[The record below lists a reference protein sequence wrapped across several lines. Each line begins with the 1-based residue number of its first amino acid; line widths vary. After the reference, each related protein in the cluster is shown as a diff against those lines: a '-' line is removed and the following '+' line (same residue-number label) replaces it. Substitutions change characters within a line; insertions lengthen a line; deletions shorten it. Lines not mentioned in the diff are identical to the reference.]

1 MSREWLDGLDRSIV
15 DILARDARISNRQ
28 IAADLGV
35 TEGTVRARIK
45 RLQQENLIRF
55 TVVTDFR
62 LAGSPRLVMIGIHA
76 EPASV
81 RTLVP
86 AIAGMSEI
94 GCVIV
99 MLGRYNI
106 MAMGLFTDLEDVV
119 DIANNRILA
128 MEGVRHVETSIAVR
142 SLKYD
147 ARMAKITK
155 EFES

>member
-1 MSREWLDGLDRSIV
+1 
-15 DILARDARISNRQ
+15 
-28 IAADLGV
+28 
-35 TEGTVRARIK
+35 
-45 RLQQENLIRF
+45 
-55 TVVTDFR
+55 
-62 LAGSPRLVMIGIHA
+62 MIGIHA